1 MHSKETVEY
10 IEKKAK
16 NLRRN
21 VVYSIG
27 VGHAGHLG
35 GSMSIADV
43 VAALYFYKMRLDPK
57 DMKDPKRDRF
67 ILSKGHAALIQYAA
81 LTELG
86 LYSVD
91 DLKTT
96 KALHSV
102 FQGHP
107 DYKKTYGLEAG
118 TGSLGQGLSIGLGMA
133 IGQRLQGYD
142 SRVYVVIGDGEQG
155 EGQIWEA
162 AMGAAKHGADNLVAI
177 LDRNHLQAT
186 GPIQE
191 VFNVPNL
198 AERWRAFGWNVTEI
212 DGHDVAQIL
221 DALDAADQHS
231 GKPTII
237 IAETIKGKGVSF
249 AENQASFHN
258 AALTE
263 EQYKQAL
270 TELA

>member
-1 MHSKETVEY
+1 MNRTETVEY
-10 IEKKAK
+10 VEKKAK
-16 NLRRN
+16 VLRQN
-21 VVYSIG
+21 VVHSIG

-43 VAALYFYKMRLDPK
+43 VAALYFYKMRFDPK
-57 DMKDPKRDRF
+57 NLHKPDRDRF
-67 ILSKGHAALIQYAA
+67 VLSKGHAALIQYAA

-96 KALHSV
+96 KSLHSV

-107 DYKKTYGLEAG
+107 DFKKTRGLEAG

-133 IGQRLQGYD
+133 LGLRLQGYD
-142 SRVYVVIGDGEQG
+142 SMVYVVIGDGEQD

-162 AMGAAKHGADNLVAI
+162 AMGASKHGTDNLVAI
-177 LDRNHLQAT
+177 VDRNHLQAT
-186 GPIQE
+186 GPVEEI
-191 VFNVPNL
+191 FNVPDL
-198 AERWRAFGWNVTEI
+198 AQRWSAFGWNVI
-212 DGHDVAQIL
+212 AINGHDVAQIL
-221 DALDAADQHS
+221 DALDAADIRN

-237 IAETIKGKGVSF
+237 IAETVKGKGVSF

-263 EQYKQAL
+263 AQYQQAL
-270 TELA
+270 AELA